1 MKFSRWNARNQ
12 ELEEKQSNIL
22 KMNLTKRNNE
32 VLEVE
37 KKVKKVVVM
46 KFSNFED

>member
-1 MKFSRWNARNQ
+1 MWNARNQ
-12 ELEEKQSNIL
+12 ELEEKQSNIF

-37 KKVKKVVVM
+37 KKVKKVVEM
-46 KFSNFED
+46 KF

>member
-1 MKFSRWNARNQ
+1 MFSTWTARNQ

-46 KFSNFED
+46 KF